1 MATIICKDCGKEI
14 SDSSKACIYCGCP
27 TKASINAEKE
37 RKTQEAW
44 NNMSPKEKK
53 IGTIITVIILAVI
66 AVFLYK
72 ACSGSTTS
80 NYNTETNAKI
90 CAEKAVEDRLK
101 APSTAKFCSYSQ
113 MTATN
118 LGGDKWRVSGY
129 VDAQNSF
136 GASLRQYWTV
146 TLTLTKTGFKDYYVT
161 FS

>member
-1 MATIICKDCGKEI
+1 MGMIKCIDCGQDI
-14 SDSSKACIYCGCP
+14 SDSSKICPNCGCP
-27 TKASINAEKE
+27 TSKSIKAEKD

-53 IGTIITVIILAVI
+53 IGTIVTIVIFAVI
-66 AVFLYK
+66 AIFLYK
-72 ACSGSTTS
+72 ACSGSVGS

-101 APSTAKFCSYSQ
+101 APSTADFCSYSQ

-118 LGGDKWRVSGY
+118 LGGDKWKVTGY

-136 GASLRQYWTV
+136 GAMVRQYWTV
-146 TLTLTKTGFKDYYVT
+146 TLTLTKTGFRDYSVS